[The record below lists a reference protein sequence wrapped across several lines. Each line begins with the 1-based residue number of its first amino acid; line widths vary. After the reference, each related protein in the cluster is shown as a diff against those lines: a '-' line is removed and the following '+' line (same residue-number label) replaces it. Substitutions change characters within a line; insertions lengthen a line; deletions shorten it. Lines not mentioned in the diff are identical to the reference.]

1 MDKQFKLSYLPLF
14 EKDLESARDYIAVN
28 LKNPIAARRLVEDTE
43 HAIMKRLSNPL
54 GFKPYHSARDRKQP
68 YYRISI
74 KNFSVF
80 YVVIGDVMEIRR
92 FVYSRRNLPEIV

>member
-14 EKDLESARDYIAVN
+14 EQDLAGVRDYITIK
-28 LKNPIAARRLVEDTE
+28 LKNPVAAQRLVEDTE

-54 GFKPYHSARDRKQP
+54 GFAPYHSARDRRQL

-80 YVVIGDVMEIRR
+80 YVVIGDVMEVRR